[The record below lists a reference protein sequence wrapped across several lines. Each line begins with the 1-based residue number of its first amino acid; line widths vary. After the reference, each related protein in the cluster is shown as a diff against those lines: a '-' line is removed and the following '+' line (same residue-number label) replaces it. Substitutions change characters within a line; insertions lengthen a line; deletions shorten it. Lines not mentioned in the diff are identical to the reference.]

1 MIIYYKEYIK
11 GLKVEIRNMII
22 KTKEDKIRYDK
33 LLRRVEKLT
42 EWMLNEV
49 MLNEVSFDTT
59 K

>member
-1 MIIYYKEYIK
+1 MIIHYKEYIK

>member
-11 GLKVEIRNMII
+11 ELKVGIRNMVI

-49 MLNEVSFDTT
+49 SLDTT